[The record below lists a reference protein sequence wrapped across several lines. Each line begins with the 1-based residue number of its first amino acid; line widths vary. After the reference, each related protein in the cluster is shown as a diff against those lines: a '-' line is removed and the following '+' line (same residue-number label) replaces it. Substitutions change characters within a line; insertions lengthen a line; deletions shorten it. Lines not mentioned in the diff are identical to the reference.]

1 MENLEAGLING
12 ESLVQ
17 YSSVHKEIQ
26 LHLQRRLK
34 LSCMS
39 TLSSLKNF
47 IDVTCVQHDG
57 KYLVHCTPLVNFGA
71 IEDIHSDFFFT
82 ICFYFFFNYF
92 FLHENQTSIE
102 NTNERKSIEE

>member
-1 MENLEAGLING
+1 MENLEAGLINC

-39 TLSSLKNF
+39 TLS
-47 IDVTCVQHDG
+47 DVTCVQHDG

-71 IEDIHSDFFFT
+71 IEDIHSDFFSQFAF
-82 ICFYFFFNYF
+82 IFCFHYF
-92 FLHENQTSIE
+92 FLHENQL
-102 NTNERKSIEE
+102 NFNRKHK

>member
-1 MENLEAGLING
+1 MTKKKMENLEAGFINC

-39 TLSSLKNF
+39 TLSLRTSLTLRAYNMMASISCIVRLSLISEPPKIF
-47 IDVTCVQHDG
+47 IKIFFHNLLLFFVFIISF
-57 KYLVHCTPLVNFGA
+57 CTKIKL
-71 IEDIHSDFFFT
+71 
-82 ICFYFFFNYF
+82 
-92 FLHENQTSIE
+92 Q
-102 NTNERKSIEE
+102 